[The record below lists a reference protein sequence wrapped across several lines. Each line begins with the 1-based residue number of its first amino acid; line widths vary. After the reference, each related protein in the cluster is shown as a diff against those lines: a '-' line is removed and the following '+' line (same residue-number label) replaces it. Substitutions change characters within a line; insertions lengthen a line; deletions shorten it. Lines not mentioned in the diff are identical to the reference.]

1 MVLSTVGACMTGWAS
16 RPVSR
21 RGSDLRSAAQA
32 EFVAHSAVK
41 PQVTALQAGV
51 SGDIA

>member
-1 MVLSTVGACMTGWAS
+1 VTLSVVTIS
-16 RPVSR
+16 
-21 RGSDLRSAAQA
+21 LRSAAPA
-32 EFVAHSAVK
+32 EFVTHSAVK

>member
-21 RGSDLRSAAQA
+21 RGSEVARRTRDEHIRSRRLRYVHDEQ
-32 EFVAHSAVK
+32 E
-41 PQVTALQAGV
+41 
-51 SGDIA
+51 